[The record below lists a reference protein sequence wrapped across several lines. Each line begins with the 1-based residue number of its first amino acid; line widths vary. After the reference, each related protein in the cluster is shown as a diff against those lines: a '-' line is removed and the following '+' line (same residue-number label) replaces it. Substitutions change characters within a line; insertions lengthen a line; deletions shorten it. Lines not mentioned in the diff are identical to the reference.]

1 MVNKSIFSIKFIFAV
16 NFIGFDKELLTRFQ
30 TILAVISNS
39 QYLIDVNE
47 FKHYC
52 LDTAKL
58 NTSLYHWF
66 YIPPTV
72 HIVLIHGYL
81 MVQKFDYPFGIIS
94 EEAHESKN
102 KGIKKYRERYSQKI
116 NK

>member
-39 QYLIDVNE
+39 QYLINVNT
-47 FKHYC
+47 FKYYC

-58 NTSLYHWF
+58 NTSLYYSF
-66 YIPPTV
+66 YMPPTV
-72 HIVLIHGYL
+72 HVVLIHGYL

-94 EEAHESKN
+94 EEVHESKD
-102 KGIKKYRERYSQKI
+102 KDIKKYRERYSRKI
-116 NK
+116 NR